1 MTWRGVLYIGT
12 MILLISGC
20 SEDEN
25 NVEVTGTT
33 GNQNQQTNDNN
44 LDPENEINEPNETSV
59 SEKFNKVKMDVN
71 AIFTREPGRITQQL
85 QEDEEISFE
94 MDLFKEALEEEDF
107 NEWSADE
114 AFAFVID
121 EVGADLNEAI
131 HIIKDYEVIYDDLVL
146 PDGRL
151 LQEVEEDEINEEMES
166 DVNVA
171 ILIDASGSMEA
182 DVDGERKMDLAKD
195 SINDFTANL
204 PSEVN
209 VLLQVYGHKGTNQT
223 DGKEESCAGIENV
236 YGLYPFDRNAFSDA
250 LDSFDA
256 NGYTPLAA
264 SIAKAKEDLLEK
276 SSENDTNYVY
286 VISDGI
292 ETCGGDPVAEA
303 EAMKD
308 AGIDIEFYIVGF
320 DVEDDEH
327 EQLEEIADVMDGTY
341 TSVYTKQELNDE
353 VTEQWSDQ
361 ISTTSWRFW
370 SGLKGAN
377 INFGSAFK
385 GLDVDKLVQK
395 TRKIRNQ
402 EESRIYQ
409 SIRAFRLQD
418 EVDDS
423 FVEELE
429 SLHEERKE
437 LVYDHIEEVYENKRT
452 EVSNEAD
459 RMRDLINEI
468 SSQHID

>member
-1 MTWRGVLYIGT
+1 MTWRGIFYIGT
-12 MILLISGC
+12 MILLVSGC

-25 NVEVTGTT
+25 NVEATSAD
-33 GNQNQQTNDNN
+33 NQNHQANENK
-44 LDPENEINEPNETSV
+44 LDPENEINEPNETSD
-59 SEKFNKVKMDVN
+59 SEEFNKVEMDVN
-71 AIFTREPGRITQQL
+71 AIFTREPGRITKQL
-85 QEDEEISFE
+85 H
-94 MDLFKEALEEEDF
+94 EEEKSFDMNLFEAAIEEEKF
-107 NEWSADE
+107 NEWSAE
-114 AFAFVID
+114 RAFAFIID
-121 EVGADLNEAI
+121 EVGADLDEAI
-131 HIIKDYEVIYDDLVL
+131 HIIKDYEVIYEDLVL

-151 LQEVEEDEINEEMES
+151 LQEIEDDEIEKEMDS

-182 DVDGERKMDLAKD
+182 SVDDERKMDLAKD
-195 SINDFTANL
+195 SINHFTGNL

-209 VLLQVYGHKGTNQT
+209 VMLQVYGHKGTNQT
-223 DGKEESCAGIENV
+223 DGKEESCSGIENV
-236 YGLYPFDRNAFSDA
+236 YGLSPFDSNAFSDA

-276 SSENDTNYVY
+276 SSEDDTNYVY

-303 EAMKD
+303 KAMKD
-308 AGIDIEFYIVGF
+308 SGIDIEFYIVGF

-327 EQLEEIADVMDGTY
+327 EQLEQIADVMDGTY

-361 ISTTSWRFW
+361 ISITSWRFW

-385 GLDVDKLVQK
+385 GLDVDKLYRK
-395 TRKIRNQ
+395 TIEIRNQ
-402 EESRIYQ
+402 EDTRIYQ
-409 SIRAFRLQD
+409 SIQAFRSQD

-423 FVEELE
+423 VVEELE

-437 LVYDHIEEVYENKRT
+437 LIADHIDEVYENKRD
-452 EVSNEAD
+452 EVSDEAD
-459 RMRDLINEI
+459 RMRDLIEEI
-468 SSQHID
+468 SSKHID